1 MPYQFGQRSA
11 SSFQTSS
18 GDAYSGHD
26 APSAAAMSQ
35 TMRQSSR
42 ASPGQSSAFRTRF
55 TRRSVFVNVPSF
67 SANDDAG
74 STTSAYFRVES
85 FRKMSC
91 ETMNSQ
97 RSRPSSTWCA
107 FGSVCAGFS
116 PTR

>member
-18 GDAYSGHD
+18 GDSYSGHS
-26 APSAAAMSQ
+26 APSAFAIAQ
-35 TMRQSSR
+35 TIRQSSR
-42 ASPGQSSAFRTRF
+42 ASPGQSSALRTRF

-67 SANDDAG
+67 SANDEAG
-74 STTSAYFRVES
+74 STTSAYLRVES

-97 RSRPSSTWCA
+97 LSSPSSTWCA
-107 FGSVCAGFS
+107 FGSVWAGFS
-116 PTR
+116 PIR